1 MKFLLK
7 PVLALAALVMVTSGA
22 KAQDTLR
29 VTLKEAIQIA
39 LSDNPTIKVADQEI
53 ELKKEANREVLY
65 GLLPEV
71 SLVGSFNHTIEK
83 QSFAMMGQVM
93 RVGTLNNASG
103 GVTAS
108 LPVFVPALY
117 QSMKLTKTDVQLAL
131 EKARSSRLDMVNQV
145 TKAFYQ
151 LLLAQDSYEV
161 LQKSYKQSEDNFNV
175 VNAKYEQGSVSEYD
189 KISAD
194 VQMRSLKPTLVS
206 AGNGVNLAM
215 LQLKVLLGMESE
227 MPVAVVGNLKDY
239 EMAMFTRQAQPQP
252 ADIVG
257 GNTTLRQLELN
268 KDMLQR
274 NLKLKY
280 TNFMP
285 SLELSFQYMYTSM
298 SENWRIADY
307 KWNPYS
313 TLGLSLSIPLF
324 KGGNFSQVKQAKLQL
339 KQLDQTRINTER
351 QLKMQAQSY
360 LDNMAASTEQVVSN
374 KEAVLQAE
382 KGRTIAEKRY
392 EVGRGTILELNSSEV
407 ALTQAKLTYNQSIYD
422 YLVAKANLD
431 LVMGVEDVINVEE
444 EKKAETTAAETVI
457 EKPTVKLATVTSRD
471 VEQIG
476 EFTATV
482 EAEAKNNIAPTAPGR
497 ISQIFVEVG
506 DYVRKGQKLVQM
518 DAANLTQLKLQ
529 LDNQETEFKRVDE
542 LYKVGGASKA
552 EWDAAKTN
560 LDVRKSAYNNL
571 LENTQLVSP
580 LNGVVTARNF
590 DNGDLYTSTQMPVLV
605 VEQIAPVKLM
615 VNVSEPNF
623 PKVSKGMPVTVKLDV
638 YEGEAFE
645 GKVSLVYPTIDAA
658 THTFPVEI
666 TLANANQR
674 VRPGMFARVTMNFG
688 TKNHVVVPDMAIVK
702 RAGSG
707 DRYVYVYNNGKV
719 SYNKVE
725 LGRRIGTEYELISGV
740 DNNSQVVIAGQTRL
754 ADGVEVEVIQ

>member
-1 MKFLLK
+1 MKFFLK
-7 PVLALAALVMVTSGA
+7 PVLALALLTMATTGA

-29 VTLKEAIQIA
+29 ISLQEAIQIA
-39 LSDNPTIKVADQEI
+39 LSENPTIKVADQEI
-53 ELKKEANREVLY
+53 QLKKEANREVIW

-108 LPVFVPALY
+108 LPVFAPALY
-117 QSMKLTKTDVQLAL
+117 QSMKLTKTDVKLAM

-175 VNAKYEQGSVSEYD
+175 VNAKYGQGKVSEYD

-194 VQMRSLKPTLVS
+194 VQMRSLKPSVVS

-215 LQLKVLLGMESE
+215 LQLKVLLGMESNI
-227 MPVAVVGNLKDY
+227 PLAVEGNLKDY

-252 ADIVG
+252 ENIVG
-257 GNTTLRQLELN
+257 GNTTLRQLDLN
-268 KDMLQR
+268 YDMLRR

-285 SLELSFQYMYTSM
+285 TLALSFQYMYTSM
-298 SENWRIADY
+298 SEDWRIFHY
-307 KWNPYS
+307 RWNPYS
-313 TLGLSLSIPLF
+313 TIGLSLSIPLF
-324 KGGNFSQVKQAKLQL
+324 KGGNISQVKQAKLQM

-422 YLVAKANLD
+422 YLVAKADLD
-431 LVMGVEDVINVEE
+431 LVMGVEDSI
-444 EKKAETTAAETVI
+444 VI
-457 EKPTVKLATVTSRD
+457 E
-471 VEQIG
+471 
-476 EFTATV
+476 
-482 EAEAKNNIAPTAPGR
+482 
-497 ISQIFVEVG
+497 
-506 DYVRKGQKLVQM
+506 
-518 DAANLTQLKLQ
+518 
-529 LDNQETEFKRVDE
+529 QE
-542 LYKVGGASKA
+542 
-552 EWDAAKTN
+552 
-560 LDVRKSAYNNL
+560 
-571 LENTQLVSP
+571 
-580 LNGVVTARNF
+580 
-590 DNGDLYTSTQMPVLV
+590 
-605 VEQIAPVKLM
+605 
-615 VNVSEPNF
+615 
-623 PKVSKGMPVTVKLDV
+623 
-638 YEGEAFE
+638 
-645 GKVSLVYPTIDAA
+645 
-658 THTFPVEI
+658 
-666 TLANANQR
+666 
-674 VRPGMFARVTMNFG
+674 
-688 TKNHVVVPDMAIVK
+688 
-702 RAGSG
+702 
-707 DRYVYVYNNGKV
+707 
-719 SYNKVE
+719 
-725 LGRRIGTEYELISGV
+725 
-740 DNNSQVVIAGQTRL
+740 
-754 ADGVEVEVIQ
+754 